1 MKLQE
6 QLDQI
11 RNGSKKRF
19 PEEAKA
25 IMRNAT
31 EILVK
36 SGQVDKALSS
46 GSVASD
52 FVLQDTDGTTWD
64 TQVLRKDGPF
74 ILTFFRGHW

>member
-1 MKLQE
+1 MSLQE

-11 RNGSKKRF
+11 RIGSKKRL

-31 EILVK
+31 DILVK

-46 GSVASD
+46 KSTAPD
-52 FVLQDTDGTTWD
+52 FVLQDTEGVTWD
-64 TQVLRKDGPF
+64 TQVLRKNGPI

>member
-1 MKLQE
+1 MSLQE

-11 RNGSKKRF
+11 RAGSKSRL

-31 EILVK
+31 ELLVR
-36 SGQVDKALSS
+36 SGQVDKATAS
-46 GSVASD
+46 GSFAPD
-52 FVLQDTDGTTWD
+52 FALQDTDGTTWD
-64 TQVLRKDGPF
+64 SRVLRKDGPL